1 MTQSEL
7 SRRAGV
13 SLGSL
18 KRFEQTEEISF
29 VSLLKTADVL
39 GELPAFEELF
49 ERQVDQSIE
58 EVIDERNRK
67 NKSKIEEIVDT
78 ERKDIIDSYRGLPC
92 CRWAQQGAYDCF
104 SGKTYFSLHLI
115 P

>member
-1 MTQSEL
+1 MLFQLKYPAEAAKEIAKKEKEVRKPQKMTQSEL
-7 SRRAGV
+7 SRRAEV

-18 KRFEQTEEISF
+18 KRFEQTGEISF

-78 ERKDIIDSYRGLPC
+78 ERKDIIDSYR
-92 CRWAQQGAYDCF
+92 
-104 SGKTYFSLHLI
+104 
-115 P
+115 